1 MIRRLRIKF
10 VCINMVI
17 VAAMLCV
24 IFGMLLHFTR
34 EGLEAKSVHLLQ
46 TLAAEPVQPGPRGPQ
61 EVQLPYF
68 SVEFNQWGELRV
80 AGTGSYGFWDEAYL
94 SELLAAVLDAGEPSG
109 VLPEYSLRYCR
120 SGPPGGQRFVFV
132 DISSEISTIENLV
145 RSCLL
150 IGCVSFLAFLAVSL
164 LLARWAVKPVDEAW
178 RQQRQFVADA
188 SHELKTPLAV
198 ILTNAE
204 LLQDA
209 GRSQFADN
217 ILVMARQM
225 RGLIESLLDLARV
238 DNGTAAA
245 VYEPVDFSRLVSG
258 ALLPFEPVFFERG
271 LTLDSDIAEG
281 VTVQGS
287 PGHLRQVVEIL
298 LDNARKYAEGQG
310 TVSVRLERSGVRSC
324 ILSVADPGQAISR
337 EDLENIFKR
346 FYRVDTARSRDGSYG
361 LGLAIAE
368 GIVQS
373 HRGKIWAESSS
384 GVNTFFVRLPVDRE
398 NKSGTPHG

>member
-188 SHELKTPLAV
+188 SHELKTPLTV
-198 ILTNAE
+198 IMTNAE
-204 LLQDA
+204 LLQGA
-209 GRSQFADN
+209 GWAEEDKAGFSAS
-217 ILVMARQM
+217 ILTMARQM
-225 RGLIESLLDLARV
+225 RSLVERLLELARS
-238 DNGTAAA
+238 DSGQSAAA
-245 VYEPVDFSRLVSG
+245 FEAVDLSTLAEN
-258 ALLPFEPVFFERG
+258 ALLPFEPLFFEKELELSGQIEPGITVWGR
-271 LTLDSDIAEG
+271 AE
-281 VTVQGS
+281 Q
-287 PGHLRQVVEIL
+287 LRQAADIL
-298 LDNARKYAEGQG
+298 LDNAQKYSASG
-310 TVSVRLERSGVRSC
+310 TRVELRLRRAGKRRC
-324 ILSVADPGQAISR
+324 RLSVSSPGDALSKAECR
-337 EDLENIFKR
+337 DIFKR
-346 FYRVDTARSRDGSYG
+346 FYRADKARSRDGGFG
-361 LGLAIAE
+361 LGLSIAQ
-368 GIVQS
+368 GIVERHQG
-373 HRGKIWAESSS
+373 RIWAESGN
-384 GVNTFFVRLPVDRE
+384 GVNTFHIELPV
-398 NKSGTPHG
+398 K